1 MDEPTRVLA
10 SPVIEALAR
19 GEIDIQ
25 IKTAKAY
32 PRDVRQCRERA
43 IQLATLDEDTAAACM
58 YGLKRGGKV
67 IEGPSVRLAEI
78 IACSW
83 TNLRVAKRLLGE
95 DGRKVTA
102 QAVCHDLETNV
113 AISGDCSRSITN
125 RTGGRF
131 TPDMITVTENAA
143 ASVALRN
150 AVFACVP
157 KAIWQPVYEAARAM
171 AVGDASTLGASRAK
185 MIEHFAKMGVDV
197 GQILTLQ
204 GRESV
209 EDLTLDDIGLLR
221 GIFSAIKAG
230 ETKVDEAFP
239 PATPEFSETAKAK
252 TLDALAELSERSHK
266 PPVSELDPNKVLAG
280 AGRAPSGEPLPRND
294 QPSCAEETYKAV
306 HTLWMKLSNEA
317 KAPIK
322 KNFDFGMIVDVKKWK
337 QSDAKDLLDHL
348 HAEHPPLQVV
358 A

>member
-1 MDEPTRVLA
+1 MEETTRVLA
-10 SPVIEALAR
+10 SPVIESLAR

-25 IKTAKAY
+25 IQTAKKY
-32 PRDVRQCRERA
+32 PRDIQQCCNRA
-43 IQLATLDEDTAAACM
+43 IELATLDEDTAAACM
-58 YGLKRGGKV
+58 YGLKRDSKV

-83 TNLRVAKRLLGE
+83 TNLRVANRLLGE

-113 AISGDCSRSITN
+113 AISKDCSRSITRRN
-125 RTGGRF
+125 GSRF
-131 TPDMITVTENAA
+131 SPDMITVTENAA
-143 ASVALRN
+143 ASIALRN

-171 AVGDASTLGASRAK
+171 AIGDATTLATRRTK
-185 MIEHFAKMGVDV
+185 MLQSFARMGVDE
-197 GQILTLQ
+197 GQILSLQ

-209 EDLTLDDIGLLR
+209 DDLTLDDIGLLR

-239 PATPEFSETAKAK
+239 PPESNKTAAPK
-252 TLDALAELSERSHK
+252 TLDALAETAEAKRPASTKPAAKPATTTNESEV
-266 PPVSELDPNKVLAG
+266 PTCTVETYNDIYGLW
-280 AGRAPSGEPLPRND
+280 EPLSGDKR
-294 QPSCAEETYKAV
+294 T
-306 HTLWMKLSNEA
+306 T
-317 KAPIK
+317 IR
-322 KNFDFGMIVDVKKWK
+322 KNFRDFKSIVHVQSWPE
-337 QSDAKDLLDHL
+337 SDAQDLLDHL
-348 HAEHPPLQVV
+348 RSEHPAEAV